1 MRDYLIVHMLGILE
15 GRMLDPNGRRAIS
28 FPGLPM
34 LILISKQIAI
44 L

>member
-1 MRDYLIVHMLGILE
+1 MLGILE
-15 GRMLDPNGRRAIS
+15 GRMLDPNWRRAMP
-28 FPGLPM
+28 FPSLPM